1 MLAVAGGGQNI
12 ECIRILVQHKADTN
26 IVDSQGNTILHIA
39 AIYQNNEALDFL
51 LHSNKSLNVFERN
64 LKGETPLS
72 IAQERKDD
80 KGARALK
87 LLEEYA

>member
-12 ECIRILVQHKADTN
+12 ESIRILISLKADTN
-26 IVDSQGNTILHIA
+26 VVDAQGNTILHIA

-51 LHSNKSLNVFERN
+51 LNTNKSLNVFERN

-72 IAQERKDD
+72 IA
-80 KGARALK
+80 
-87 LLEEYA
+87 